1 MTWDLLQMYG
11 ERMRGRKRDI
21 MNRKTPLTL
30 FQVMED
36 MVEKKRDFIN
46 VKSYFLTWAEQT
58 NISCKWKLLCSK
70 GKYLETCLITE
81 NSGYHKMIKT
91 WKNKMPAP
99 LCNSQNIGIQL

>member
-36 MVEKKRDFIN
+36 MVEKK
-46 VKSYFLTWAEQT
+46 E
-58 NISCKWKLLCSK
+58 ISL
-70 GKYLETCLITE
+70 
-81 NSGYHKMIKT
+81 M
-91 WKNKMPAP
+91 
-99 LCNSQNIGIQL
+99 